1 MLSLTGLI
9 SRRVKTCKDALKTLT
24 LTKAMALL
32 KLRGNRIY
40 SFTFSAINEPGFKS
54 LTPGETVDFVIVE
67 GPRGPQAANVTVH
80 RSEDGAPQ

>member
-1 MLSLTGLI
+1 GQPDI
-9 SRRVKTCKDALKTLT
+9 FVH
-24 LTKAMALL
+24 
-32 KLRGNRIY
+32 
-40 SFTFSAINEPGFKS
+40 FSAINEPGFKS

>member
-1 MLSLTGLI
+1 MQG
-9 SRRVKTCKDALKTLT
+9 RVKNFNVDKGYGFIEAEGKPD
-24 LTKAMALL
+24 
-32 KLRGNRIY
+32 I
-40 SFTFSAINEPGFKS
+40 FVHFSAINEPGFKS

>member
-1 MLSLTGLI
+1 MQG
-9 SRRVKTCKDALKTLT
+9 RVKNFNVDKGYGFIEAEGQQD
-24 LTKAMALL
+24 
-32 KLRGNRIY
+32 I
-40 SFTFSAINEPGFKS
+40 FVHFSAINEPGFKS

>member
-1 MLSLTGLI
+1 
-9 SRRVKTCKDALKTLT
+9 
-24 LTKAMALL
+24 
-32 KLRGNRIY
+32 
-40 SFTFSAINEPGFKS
+40 

>member
-1 MLSLTGLI
+1 MQGRAKNFSGDKGYGFI
-9 SRRVKTCKDALKTLT
+9 GAEGQPDIFVH
-24 LTKAMALL
+24 
-32 KLRGNRIY
+32 
-40 SFTFSAINEPGFKS
+40 FSAINEPGFKS